1 MEVGFDSL
9 LNDSNSFSQKC
20 IFLENQ
26 LFNIKKKNEK
36 LQILNDKY
44 FN

>member
-26 LFNIKKKNEK
+26 LFNIKKKKREITNLE
-36 LQILNDKY
+36 
-44 FN
+44 